1 MVRFIPLILIVVFA
15 VAAGVFLATT
25 RNKADAGPF
34 SGERAY
40 SHVASLVG
48 LGPRH
53 PGSDSI
59 ADAREYITGQLKQ
72 AGWSSSLQ
80 AFEDETPRGRKEFV
94 NIRARFPP
102 ADGGEIDWKRGGG
115 VLLLCS
121 HYDTKLIE
129 GINFDG
135 ANDGGSSSGVL
146 LELAGVLRATPDLAR
161 RVEMVFFD
169 GEEAF
174 VDFTEVDGLYGSRHY
189 ARFWRAAP
197 AGEKPVA
204 AYVLDLVGDARLRI
218 DPPSDSPRDLLLEL
232 YGAAE
237 AAGERRIFGLH
248 PTPITD
254 DHVPLNAA
262 GIPALDVIDA
272 GYISRGNWH
281 TAADN
286 LGSVSPQSLEKIGR
300 VMLELLTRRFGE

>member
-1 MVRFIPLILIVVFA
+1 MVRFIPLILIVIIAA
-15 VAAGVFLATT
+15 VAGVFLVTSGDKG
-25 RNKADAGPF
+25 NSSPF

-40 SHVASLVG
+40 AHVASLVG

-53 PGSDSI
+53 PGSKAI
-59 ADAREYITGQLKQ
+59 ADARDYMTGQLQQ
-72 AGWSSSLQ
+72 AGWQTSLQ
-80 AFEDETPRGRKEFV
+80 SFEDDTPRGRKTFV

-102 ADGGEIDWKRGGG
+102 ADGAEIDWQRGGG
-115 VLLLCS
+115 LLLLCS

-129 GINFDG
+129 AVEFDG

-146 LELAGVLRATPDLAR
+146 LELAEVLRATPGIAGG
-161 RVEMVFFD
+161 VEMVFFD

-189 ARFWRAAP
+189 AKFWRAAP
-197 AGEKPVA
+197 AEEKPVA
-204 AYVLDLVGDARLRI
+204 AFVLDLVGDVGLRI

-232 YGAAE
+232 YNAAE
-237 AAGERRIFGLH
+237 VVGERGMFGLH

-272 GYISRGNWH
+272 AYISRGSWH
-281 TAADN
+281 TSADN
-286 LGSVSPQSLEKIGR
+286 LESVSPRSLEKIGQ
-300 VMLELLTRRFGE
+300 VMFELLARRARG

>member
-1 MVRFIPLILIVVFA
+1 MRFLPLILIVIIA
-15 VAAGVFLATT
+15 ALAGVFLATSG
-25 RNKADAGPF
+25 NKANSGPF
-34 SGERAY
+34 SGERAFA
-40 SHVASLVG
+40 HVASLVG

-53 PGSDSI
+53 PGSEAI
-59 ADAREYITGQLKQ
+59 AGAREYITGQLQQ
-72 AGWSSSLQ
+72 AGWHTSLQ
-80 AFEDETPRGRKEFV
+80 EFEEDTPRGRMSFV

-102 ADGGEIDWKRGGG
+102 GNGGEIDWKRGGG
-115 VLLLCS
+115 LLLLCS

-129 GINFDG
+129 GLKFDG

-146 LELAGVLRATPDLAR
+146 LELAGVLRANPDIAR

-174 VDFTEVDGLYGSRHY
+174 VDFTEVDGLFGSRHY
-189 ARFWRAAP
+189 AKFWRSAP
-197 AGEKPVA
+197 VEEKPEA
-204 AYVLDLVGDARLRI
+204 AFLLDLVGDARLRL
-218 DPPSDSPRDLLLEL
+218 DPPSDSPRELLREL

-237 AAGERRIFGLH
+237 AVGERGIFGLH

-272 GYISRGNWH
+272 AYISRGNWH
-281 TAADN
+281 TASDN
-286 LGSVSPQSLEKIGR
+286 LGSVRSQSLEKIGR
-300 VMLELLTRRFGE
+300 VMLELLARRFGD